1 MYKELERKLTNVL
14 KAEFNYVK
22 THENDKNKR
31 LNRMNDIFHIT
42 QVLANFDELEPII
55 ADYLNKKARKEKF
68 ER

>member
-14 KAEFNYVK
+14 KAEFNYIK

-55 ADYLNKKARKEKF
+55 ADYLNKRAEKERF
-68 ER
+68 EK

>member
-14 KAEFNYVK
+14 KAEFNYIK

-55 ADYLNKKARKEKF
+55 ADYLNKRAEEERFEK
-68 ER
+68 

>member
-1 MYKELERKLTNVL
+1 MYKELEKKLTNVL

>member
-14 KAEFNYVK
+14 KAEFNYIK

-42 QVLANFDELEPII
+42 QVLTNFDELEPII

>member
-1 MYKELERKLTNVL
+1 MYKELEKKLTNVL

-31 LNRMNDIFHIT
+31 LNRMNDIFHIS

>member
-22 THENDKNKR
+22 THENDKDKR

-42 QVLANFDELEPII
+42 QILSNFDELEPII
-55 ADYLNKKARKEKF
+55 ADYLNKKADKERW

>member
-1 MYKELERKLTNVL
+1 MYKELEKKLTNVL
-14 KAEFNYVK
+14 KAEFDYVK

-31 LNRMNDIFHIT
+31 LNRMNDIFHVT
-42 QVLANFDELEPII
+42 QVLANFDELEPVI

>member
-1 MYKELERKLTNVL
+1 MYKELEKKLTNVL
-14 KAEFNYVK
+14 KAEFNYIK

>member
-14 KAEFNYVK
+14 KAEFNYIK

>member
-1 MYKELERKLTNVL
+1 MYKELEKKLTNVL
-14 KAEFNYVK
+14 KAEFDYVK

-42 QVLANFDELEPII
+42 QVLANFDELEPVI